1 MTMHYFRLGL
11 IIAVAIVI
19 ADQATKWLIV
29 TQVMA
34 PPRSIE
40 VLPFFNVVMVW
51 NRGIS
56 FGAFNTGSAAMGWAL
71 TGFAL
76 LIAAGLL
83 IWLWRAKTGL
93 IATALGDGKPYDF
106 VSRFFAPGL
115 GIPEDPVTGSAHAAL
130 TPFWAKRLGRKNLRA
145 RQISRRGGDILCTD
159 DGTRATLEGPC
170 ALYLTGEIE
179 V

>member
-1 MTMHYFRLGL
+1 MRYFRLGL
-11 IIAVAIVI
+11 LIAVVIVI

-93 IATALGDGKPYDF
+93 IATALGLVIGGAVGNVVDRVRIGAVADF
-106 VSRFFAPGL
+106 LDVHVGNYHWPAFNLADSAISVGVALILLEALL
-115 GIPEDPVTGSAHAAL
+115 GERRSA
-130 TPFWAKRLGRKNLRA
+130 
-145 RQISRRGGDILCTD
+145 
-159 DGTRATLEGPC
+159 
-170 ALYLTGEIE
+170 
-179 V
+179 